1 MSDNLNIRIIHVT
14 RLTLITFII
23 KENTSASVSNLDQ
36 YKNKFTKSVSD
47 TIAVNGGQETTQLN
61 AVNAVTDM
69 AGVQMTGM
77 DGSRSRLEA
86 SVREF
91 VVSNLK
97 KDVPTGATPGRI
109 ERTYPRFLAA
119 TSPHEKIIQRY
130 VIYSLLLATL
140 IFFTL
145 EFFI

>member
-1 MSDNLNIRIIHVT
+1 M
-14 RLTLITFII
+14 
-23 KENTSASVSNLDQ
+23 DQ

-47 TIAVNGGQETTQLN
+47 TTATNESQETTQLD
-61 AVNAVTDM
+61 AVNSVTDL

-77 DGSRSRLEA
+77 DGSRGRLEA

-91 VVSNLK
+91 VMSNLK
-97 KDVPTGATPGRI
+97 KDVPTGTTPARI

-130 VIYSLLLATL
+130 V
-140 IFFTL
+140 
-145 EFFI
+145 